1 MKLFS
6 DDLSIYGEYA
16 RIIKKYT
23 KTADGD
29 ADSWLLANGEDAPKS
44 SKIFGT
50 YIDCLYCGAAI
61 GLAKKKKIKAEISP
75 SDKKMRANILAS
87 AWKSRQT
94 DFNYLYI
101 LMVLT
106 DPDLTISKDER
117 VKKAF
122 SDVPDSIADVEMEF
136 FLSYAYGGLVE
147 LDRMLSDITSYTD
160 LANKVCQICI
170 DYKDPDEE

>member
-1 MKLFS
+1 MKMFS

-61 GLAKKKKIKAEISP
+61 GLAKKLKIQERPSA

-87 AWKSRQT
+87 AWKSRQR

-106 DPDLTISKDER
+106 DPDLAITKDER

-147 LDRMLSDITSYTD
+147 LDHMLSDITSYAD
-160 LANKVCQICI
+160 LANKICQICI